1 MKIKKAEKTTKDD
14 VDYTK
19 LVNEYTSKFY
29 DVNNYY
35 DKDMTSDNDG
45 FVKFFKNNKLDTN
58 SNTIKLESGDEN
70 NFNFI
75 SENDGMIESIEMNIK
90 NKLSKVSDLY
100 KSFDDLYDTKGIIV
114 AV

>member
-1 MKIKKAEKTTKDD
+1 M
-14 VDYTK
+14 
-19 LVNEYTSKFY
+19 
-29 DVNNYY
+29 
-35 DKDMTSDNDG
+35 
-45 FVKFFKNNKLDTN
+45 
-58 SNTIKLESGDEN
+58 ESGDEN

-90 NKLSKVSDLY
+90 DKLNKVSDLY